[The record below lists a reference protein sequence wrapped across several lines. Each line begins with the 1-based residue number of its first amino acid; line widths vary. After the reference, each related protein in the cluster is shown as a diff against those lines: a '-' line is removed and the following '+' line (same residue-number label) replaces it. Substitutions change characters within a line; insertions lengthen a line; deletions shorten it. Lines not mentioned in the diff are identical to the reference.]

1 MTFRNYKINIPKYVR
16 SRAKKKKH
24 VTNISNVSKE
34 DFFSQ
39 KCFANVSFYFF
50 YFFYLSMVSKVQ
62 NCQVYADSLE
72 PRGDKLIVFR
82 EKS

>member
-1 MTFRNYKINIPKYVR
+1 MLDQGP
-16 SRAKKKKH
+16 KKKH

-34 DFFSQ
+34 NFFSQ
-39 KCFANVSFYFF
+39 KCFANVSFFF
-50 YFFYLSMVSKVQ
+50 YIYILYLSMVSKVQ

>member
-1 MTFRNYKINIPKYVR
+1 MLDQGP
-16 SRAKKKKH
+16 KKKPRDKY
-24 VTNISNVSKE
+24 IKCLERRFLLSKVLCKR
-34 DFFSQ
+34 FF
-39 KCFANVSFYFF
+39 FFFFIYFL
-50 YFFYLSMVSKVQ
+50 YLSMVSKVQ

>member
-1 MTFRNYKINIPKYVR
+1 MLDQGPKN
-16 SRAKKKKH
+16 KKH

-39 KCFANVSFYFF
+39 KCFANVSFFF
-50 YFFYLSMVSKVQ
+50 FLYLSMVSKVQ

>member
-16 SRAKKKKH
+16 SRAKKKTRDKYIKCLKRRFLH
-24 VTNISNVSKE
+24 SKVLCKR
-34 DFFSQ
+34 S
-39 KCFANVSFYFF
+39 FF
-50 YFFYLSMVSKVQ
+50 YIYFLYLSMVSKVQ

>member
-1 MTFRNYKINIPKYVR
+1 MLDQGP
-16 SRAKKKKH
+16 KKKH

-39 KCFANVSFYFF
+39 KCFANVPFFFFIYFL
-50 YFFYLSMVSKVQ
+50 YLSMVSKVQ

-72 PRGDKLIVFR
+72 PGGDKLIVFR

>member
-16 SRAKKKKH
+16 SRAKKTH

-39 KCFANVSFYFF
+39 KCFANVSFFLYFL
-50 YFFYLSMVSKVQ
+50 YLSMVSKVQ

>member
-16 SRAKKKKH
+16 SRAKKKTRDKY
-24 VTNISNVSKE
+24 IKCLERRFLLSKVLCKR
-34 DFFSQ
+34 FF
-39 KCFANVSFYFF
+39 FFIYFL
-50 YFFYLSMVSKVQ
+50 YLSMVSKVQ
-62 NCQVYADSLE
+62 NCQIYADSLE

>member
-1 MTFRNYKINIPKYVR
+1 MLDQGP
-16 SRAKKKKH
+16 KKKNH
-24 VTNISNVSKE
+24 VTNISKE

-39 KCFANVSFYFF
+39 KCFANVSFFKYFL
-50 YFFYLSMVSKVQ
+50 YLSMVSKVQ

>member
-16 SRAKKKKH
+16 SRAKKKPRDKY
-24 VTNISNVSKE
+24 IKCLERRFLLSKVLCKR
-34 DFFSQ
+34 FF
-39 KCFANVSFYFF
+39 FFIYFL
-50 YFFYLSMVSKVQ
+50 YLSMVSKVQ

>member
-16 SRAKKKKH
+16 SRAKKNH

-39 KCFANVSFYFF
+39 KCFANVSSFFLYFL
-50 YFFYLSMVSKVQ
+50 YLSMVSKVQ

-72 PRGDKLIVFR
+72 QRGDKLIVFR

>member
-1 MTFRNYKINIPKYVR
+1 MLDQGP
-16 SRAKKKKH
+16 KKKTRHKY
-24 VTNISNVSKE
+24 IKCLERRFLLSKVLCKR
-34 DFFSQ
+34 FFL
-39 KCFANVSFYFF
+39 FF
-50 YFFYLSMVSKVQ
+50 FFYLSMVSKVQ

>member
-16 SRAKKKKH
+16 SRAKKKTRDKY
-24 VTNISNVSKE
+24 IKCLERRFLLSKVLCKR
-34 DFFSQ
+34 FF
-39 KCFANVSFYFF
+39 FFFIYFL
-50 YFFYLSMVSKVQ
+50 YLSMVSKVQ

>member
-16 SRAKKKKH
+16 SRAKKKTRDKY
-24 VTNISNVSKE
+24 IKCLKRRFLLSKVLCKR
-34 DFFSQ
+34 FFLL
-39 KCFANVSFYFF
+39 FF
-50 YFFYLSMVSKVQ
+50 LYLSMVSKVQ

>member
-1 MTFRNYKINIPKYVR
+1 MLDQGP
-16 SRAKKKKH
+16 KKKPRDKYLERRFLL
-24 VTNISNVSKE
+24 SKVLCKR
-34 DFFSQ
+34 FF
-39 KCFANVSFYFF
+39 FF
-50 YFFYLSMVSKVQ
+50 FFYLSMVSKVQ

>member
-16 SRAKKKKH
+16 SRAKKKTRDKY
-24 VTNISNVSKE
+24 IKCLERRFLLSKVFCKR
-34 DFFSQ
+34 FFS
-39 KCFANVSFYFF
+39 F
-50 YFFYLSMVSKVQ
+50 FFYLSMVSKVQ

>member
-1 MTFRNYKINIPKYVR
+1 MLDQGP
-16 SRAKKKKH
+16 KKKTRDKY
-24 VTNISNVSKE
+24 IKCLERRFLLSKVLCKR
-34 DFFSQ
+34 FF
-39 KCFANVSFYFF
+39 FLYIFL
-50 YFFYLSMVSKVQ
+50 YLSMVSKVQ

>member
-16 SRAKKKKH
+16 SRAKKKTRDKY
-24 VTNISNVSKE
+24 IKCLERRFLLSKVLCKR
-34 DFFSQ
+34 FF
-39 KCFANVSFYFF
+39 FLYI
-50 YFFYLSMVSKVQ
+50 FFYLSMVSKVQ

-72 PRGDKLIVFR
+72 PRGDELIVFR

>member
-1 MTFRNYKINIPKYVR
+1 MLDQGPKN
-16 SRAKKKKH
+16 KKH

-39 KCFANVSFYFF
+39 KCFANVSF
-50 YFFYLSMVSKVQ
+50 LSMVSKVQ
-62 NCQVYADSLE
+62 NYQVYADSLE

>member
-1 MTFRNYKINIPKYVR
+1 MLDQGP
-16 SRAKKKKH
+16 KKKTRDKY
-24 VTNISNVSKE
+24 IKCLERRFLLSKVLCKR
-34 DFFSQ
+34 FF
-39 KCFANVSFYFF
+39 FF
-50 YFFYLSMVSKVQ
+50 FFYLSMVSKVQ

>member
-1 MTFRNYKINIPKYVR
+1 MLDQGP
-16 SRAKKKKH
+16 KKKPRDKY
-24 VTNISNVSKE
+24 IKCLERRFLLS
-34 DFFSQ
+34 
-39 KCFANVSFYFF
+39 KCFANVSFFFKYFL
-50 YFFYLSMVSKVQ
+50 YLSMVSKVQ

>member
-16 SRAKKKKH
+16 SRAKKKTRDKY
-24 VTNISNVSKE
+24 I
-34 DFFSQ
+34 
-39 KCFANVSFYFF
+39 KCLERRFPLKSALQTFLFYI
-50 YFFYLSMVSKVQ
+50 YFLYLSMVSKVQ

>member
-1 MTFRNYKINIPKYVR
+1 MLDQGQ
-16 SRAKKKKH
+16 KKNNH
-24 VTNISNVSKE
+24 VTYILNVSKE

-39 KCFANVSFYFF
+39 KCFANVSFFLYIFF
-50 YFFYLSMVSKVQ
+50 LYLSMVSKVQ

>member
-1 MTFRNYKINIPKYVR
+1 MLDQGP
-16 SRAKKKKH
+16 KKKKH
-24 VTNISNVSKE
+24 VTIISNVSKE

-39 KCFANVSFYFF
+39 KCFANVSFFFFIYFS
-50 YFFYLSMVSKVQ
+50 YLSMVSKVQ

-72 PRGDKLIVFR
+72 PRGNELIEFR

>member
-16 SRAKKKKH
+16 SRAKKKTRDKY
-24 VTNISNVSKE
+24 IKCLERRFLLSKVLCKR
-34 DFFSQ
+34 FF
-39 KCFANVSFYFF
+39 FFIYFL
-50 YFFYLSMVSKVQ
+50 YLSMVSKVQ

>member
-1 MTFRNYKINIPKYVR
+1 MLDQGP
-16 SRAKKKKH
+16 KKKTRDKY
-24 VTNISNVSKE
+24 IKCLKRRFLLSKVLCKRS
-34 DFFSQ
+34 FF
-39 KCFANVSFYFF
+39 FFFIYFL
-50 YFFYLSMVSKVQ
+50 YLSMVSKVQ

>member
-1 MTFRNYKINIPKYVR
+1 MSRKKISSLKSALQTFL
-16 SRAKKKKH
+16 
-24 VTNISNVSKE
+24 
-34 DFFSQ
+34 FFI
-39 KCFANVSFYFF
+39 YFL
-50 YFFYLSMVSKVQ
+50 YLSMVSKVQ

>member
-16 SRAKKKKH
+16 SRAKKKTRDKY
-24 VTNISNVSKE
+24 IKCLERRFLLSKVLCKR
-34 DFFSQ
+34 FF
-39 KCFANVSFYFF
+39 FLYFL
-50 YFFYLSMVSKVQ
+50 YLSMVSKVQ
-62 NCQVYADSLE
+62 NCQVYADFLE

>member
-1 MTFRNYKINIPKYVR
+1 MLDQGP
-16 SRAKKKKH
+16 KKKH

-39 KCFANVSFYFF
+39 KCFANVSFYFL
-50 YFFYLSMVSKVQ
+50 YLSMVSKVQ

>member
-1 MTFRNYKINIPKYVR
+1 MLDQGP
-16 SRAKKKKH
+16 KKKH

-39 KCFANVSFYFF
+39 KCFANVSFFF
-50 YFFYLSMVSKVQ
+50 FLYLSMVSKVQ
-62 NCQVYADSLE
+62 NYQVYADSLE